1 MARSSLPALRHPIQ
15 ITKESLGI
23 QTRKSILY
31 LDQNFF
37 SSLYRGG
44 NPQWKSAMERI
55 TELLDLQL
63 VAIPYSPTHE
73 AEADFYKDRDD
84 LVKFIYGLSRGLR
97 FEPYYQIEETQIL
110 KAFQAYLA
118 NAPAAYVKEE
128 RDALPSRVHEW
139 DGPYCVSVFR
149 RASDVERK
157 LGFKQQAVEELVA
170 TLGQW
175 AASKNTFEQDMALE
189 LSDSARIF
197 MQSYDRKAT
206 RLRRFDFAAITGSPV
221 NASVVEMMLYVLSLE
236 KMSADAA
243 RIVNAFFR
251 SEHFANVP
259 SQQLSARLYSAFKKR
274 IRTGAY
280 PDPDKAREKL
290 SGFLFDVQHASTYV
304 PYCDAYFT
312 DKFMADLLKDKQ
324 VDAGGTFGCKVFS
337 VTKTEEFFCWLED
350 VKLRMTADHADGLG
364 CVYPK
369 YRSFIGRS

>member
-1 MARSSLPALRHPIQ
+1 SHDVPDTGERTTENHPPLYEPREVSSRHQSPHLNDCPSHLQRAKRVRLPSGRQTSDIRYVSEICYPENGCGFRPNYCREGRRSIRRMISNMARSSLPALRHPIQ

-197 MQSYDRKAT
+197 MQS
-206 RLRRFDFAAITGSPV
+206 
-221 NASVVEMMLYVLSLE
+221 
-236 KMSADAA
+236 
-243 RIVNAFFR
+243 
-251 SEHFANVP
+251 
-259 SQQLSARLYSAFKKR
+259 
-274 IRTGAY
+274 
-280 PDPDKAREKL
+280 
-290 SGFLFDVQHASTYV
+290 
-304 PYCDAYFT
+304 
-312 DKFMADLLKDKQ
+312 
-324 VDAGGTFGCKVFS
+324 
-337 VTKTEEFFCWLED
+337 
-350 VKLRMTADHADGLG
+350 
-364 CVYPK
+364 
-369 YRSFIGRS
+369 